1 MPAVHTHYLVAGK
14 TYTLLPQR
22 LKEKIR
28 PYLVPYFFGAQ
39 GADFCFFYKPLN
51 TRLQN
56 FGSYLH
62 RKGGYAAFRVMK
74 VFSAND
80 DLLSAYAL
88 GYVTHYAADTTF
100 HPYVYFTGGK
110 SPLRHTKIENAIDV
124 YLRERHSALE
134 ERFSSYYKTP
144 TKTAQN
150 ELYLLFA
157 AIASGTPFAPLS
169 KPAFLNAISAFGG
182 YPNLSSALF
191 TTKNERMISTAVNAQ
206 RRVWYYPEAP
216 HIQSDE
222 NADGLFDK
230 SVALSLS
237 LIREFLYAAQTR
249 KPLLY
254 SKFGKNYLS
263 GI

>member
-74 VFSAND
+74 AFSAND

-216 HIQSDE
+216 HIQSDD

>member
-1 MPAVHTHYLVAGK
+1 MPAVHTHYLVAGRVF
-14 TYTLLPQR
+14 TLLPQR

-62 RKGGYAAFRVMK
+62 RKGGYTAFCAMK
-74 VFSAND
+74 AFSAND
-80 DLLSAYAL
+80 DLLKAYSL
-88 GYVTHYAADTTF
+88 GFITHYAADTLF
-100 HPYVYFTGGK
+100 HPYVYFTAGK
-110 SPLRHTKIENAIDV
+110 SPLRHTKVENAIDV
-124 YLRERHSALE
+124 FLRERYADTENHFSA
-134 ERFSSYYKTP
+134 YYKIP

-169 KPAFLNAISAFGG
+169 KPAFFNAISAFGA
-182 YPNLSSALF
+182 YPNLSTALF
-191 TTKNERMISTAVNAQ
+191 ATKNERAIAAAVNAEG
-206 RRVWYYPEAP
+206 RIWHYPQAP
-216 HIQSDE
+216 HIQSNDGADE
-222 NADGLFDK
+222 LFEK
-230 SVALSLS
+230 AVSLSLS